1 MLTRL
6 VVTKL
11 EQQEDSDS
19 IQIALENINDVIII
33 RSYDFSKTLSQKG
46 QCSPNV
52 VIRFG
57 KRYQLSLE

>member
-19 IQIALENINDVIII
+19 IQIALENIDDVIIV

-46 QCSPNV
+46 PCSPNV